1 MLLKRGDTMGL
12 AAFQRM
18 RRLQASQEERKS
30 VDLEKLTVPEL
41 KDIAKEKGIS
51 GYSKMNRDD
60 LLEVLGGE

>member
-1 MLLKRGDTMGL
+1 MGL

>member
-1 MLLKRGDTMGL
+1 MGL

-18 RRLQASQEERKS
+18 RRLQAEQEEQTA
-30 VDLEKLTVPEL
+30 VNLEELTVPDL

-51 GYSKMNRDD
+51 GYSKMNRDE

>member
-1 MLLKRGDTMGL
+1 MGL

-18 RRLQASQEERKS
+18 RRLQATNEEKQEIVK
-30 VDLEKLTVPEL
+30 LEELTVPEL

>member
-1 MLLKRGDTMGL
+1 MGL

-18 RRLQASQEERKS
+18 RRLQATQEERKT
-30 VDLEKLTVPEL
+30 VKLEELTVPEL

-51 GYSKMNRDD
+51 GYSKMTRDD